1 MKLLNFINRESSI
14 AKNRIIIMS
23 IVSGLANS
31 LLIAVINHAA
41 ESSFGNGVQARLFFI
56 YLVAFCLFLYTQKF
70 VLSQSM
76 LAIEE
81 ALRCVRVR
89 IADKL
94 CHTEFSFIEQSNRN
108 DFYIRLT
115 QDSSLISQSIMLLSR
130 AGQAA
135 ILIVACLLYILWIS
149 PLSFLITVGITG
161 ITSFIYFSHRE
172 KTRQQ
177 LQKARQKE
185 NTFFDTLNHLLDGF
199 KELKLNRAK
208 RDDLLADIRKTSL
221 ETEQIKVEVGNLE
234 VTDWIMA
241 RLCFY
246 TLLPLLVFIIPAIH
260 GEQSDQI
267 YKITAA
273 ILFIMGPMSLLIGAI
288 PALNRVN
295 IALDNF
301 QTLEQDV
308 DKATHCSN
316 DTNLPAWQDFAQ
328 LELKDICFTYYDKQQ
343 QPLFSCGS
351 NSLTLKKGEL
361 LFIVGGNGSGKS
373 TFLKLLTGLY
383 YPSSGVI
390 YRDNELVNDTNYA
403 SFRELF
409 STIFT
414 DFHLFNRL
422 YGLKNVD
429 EKKIDFWL
437 KKMELHEKTSYSS
450 DGYFTK
456 TNLSTG
462 QKKRLAF
469 IAVIL
474 EDKPIFIFDELA
486 ADQDPNFRRYFYETV
501 LPELT
506 KQGKTVIAVTHDDSY
521 FHCAD
526 RVLKMDNGLLK
537 PYHAAS

>member
-1 MKLLNFINRESSI
+1 MKLLNFINQESSI
-14 AKNRIIIMS
+14 AKHRIIIMS
-23 IVSGLANS
+23 IVSGLANA
-31 LLIAVINHAA
+31 LLIAIINHAA
-41 ESSFGNGVQARLFFI
+41 ETDFGGGVQARMFFM

-81 ALRCVRVR
+81 ALRSVRVR

-94 CHTEFSFIEQSNRN
+94 RHTEFSYIEQSNRN
-108 DFYIRLT
+108 DLYSRLT
-115 QDSSLISQSIMLLSR
+115 QDSSLISQSILLLSS

-135 ILIVACLLYILWIS
+135 ILIVASLLYILWLS
-149 PLSFLITVGITG
+149 PLSFVLTIGITG
-161 ITSFIYFSHRE
+161 TTTLIYFSHRE
-172 KTRQQ
+172 KTRQH
-177 LQKARQKE
+177 LQQARQKE
-185 NTFFDTLNHLLDGF
+185 NKFFDTLGHLLDGF

-208 RDDLLADIRKTSL
+208 RDDLFADISKTSL
-221 ETEQIKVEVGNLE
+221 ESEQIKVEVGNLE

-246 TLLPLLVFIIPAIH
+246 TLLPLLVFVIPAIQ

-267 YKITAA
+267 YKINAA
-273 ILFIMGPMSLLIGAI
+273 VLFIMGPMSLLIGAI

-301 QTLEQDV
+301 QTLEQEV
-308 DKATHCSN
+308 DKATHKSN
-316 DTNLPAWQDFAQ
+316 DQAGQGWQDFSQ
-328 LELKDICFTYYDKQQ
+328 LVFKDLCFAYYDPQN
-343 QPLFSCGS
+343 QPLFCSGPTD
-351 NSLTLKKGEL
+351 LTLTKGEL

-373 TFLKLLTGLY
+373 TLLKLITGLY
-383 YPSSGVI
+383 YPSSGTI
-390 YRDNELVNDTNYA
+390 QRDNDLVNDDNYP

-422 YGLKNVD
+422 YGLANVD
-429 EKKIDFWL
+429 ESKIAYWL
-437 KKMELHEKTSYSS
+437 KKMELHEKTSYSAE
-450 DGYFTK
+450 GYFTK

-469 IAVIL
+469 IAAIL
-474 EDKPIFIFDELA
+474 EDKPILIFDELA
-486 ADQDPNFRRYFYETV
+486 ADQDPEFRRYFYESI
-501 LPELT
+501 LPDLSQ
-506 KQGKTVIAVTHDDSY
+506 QGKTIIAVTHDDMF

-526 RVLKMDNGLLK
+526 RVLKMDNGHLR
-537 PYHAAS
+537 PYH

>member
-1 MKLLNFINRESSI
+1 MKLLNFINSESSI
-14 AKNRIIIMS
+14 AKNRIIVMS
-23 IVSGLANS
+23 IVSGLANA

-81 ALRCVRVR
+81 ALRSVRVR

-108 DFYIRLT
+108 DFYLRLT
-115 QDSSLISQSIMLLSR
+115 QDSSLISQSIMLLSS

-135 ILIVACLLYILWIS
+135 ILIVSCLLYILWIS

-161 ITSFIYFSHRE
+161 ATSLIYFSHRE
-172 KTRQQ
+172 KTRKQ
-177 LQKARQKE
+177 LQQARQKE

-199 KELKLNRAK
+199 KEIKLNRAK
-208 RDDLLADIRKTSL
+208 RDDLFTDIQKTSV
-221 ETEQIKVEVGNLE
+221 EAEQIKVEVGNLE

-246 TLLPLLVFIIPAIH
+246 TLLPLLVFVIPAIH
-260 GEQSDQI
+260 GEHSDQI
-267 YKITAA
+267 YKINAA

-295 IALDNF
+295 ISLDNF

-308 DKATHCSN
+308 DRATHHVRN
-316 DTNLPAWQDFAQ
+316 NEEPVAWSDFIQ
-328 LELKDICFTYYDKQQ
+328 LEFKELCFTYFDKQK
-343 QPLFSCGS
+343 QPLFSCGA
-351 NSLTLKKGEL
+351 NSLTLKKGDL

-373 TFLKLLTGLY
+373 TLLKLLTGLY
-383 YPSSGVI
+383 YPNSGGI
-390 YRDNELVNDTNYA
+390 YKDGEQINDSNYP

-409 STIFT
+409 STVFT

-422 YGLKNVD
+422 YGLKNVNAD
-429 EKKIDFWL
+429 NVTLWL
-437 KKMELHEKTSYSS
+437 KNMALDKKTSYSS
-450 DGYFTK
+450 DGYFTE

-469 IAVIL
+469 IAAVL
-474 EDKPIFIFDELA
+474 EDKPILIFDELA
-486 ADQDPNFRRYFYETV
+486 AAQNPEFKRHFYKTI
-501 LPELT
+501 LPSLT
-506 KQGKTVIAVTHDDSY
+506 KKGKTVIAVTHDDAY
-521 FHCAD
+521 FDCAD
-526 RVLKMDNGLLK
+526 SVLKMENGLLK
-537 PYHAAS
+537 SYQAD

>member
-1 MKLLNFINRESSI
+1 MKLLNFINQESSI
-14 AKNRIIIMS
+14 AKNRLIVMS
-23 IVSGLANS
+23 IVSGIANS
-31 LLIAVINHAA
+31 LLIAIINHAA
-41 ESSFGNGVQARLFFI
+41 ETSFGNGIQARLFFM

-70 VLSQSM
+70 VLAQSM

-108 DFYIRLT
+108 DLYSRLT
-115 QDSSLISQSIMLLSR
+115 QDSSLISQSIMLLSS

-149 PLSFLITVGITG
+149 PLSFLLTIAITG
-161 ITSFIYFSHRE
+161 ATTLIYFSHRE

-177 LQKARQKE
+177 LQLARQKE

-208 RDDLLADIRKTSL
+208 RDDLFADIRKTSL
-221 ETEQIKVEVGNLE
+221 EAEQIKIEVGNLE
-234 VTDWIMA
+234 VTDWVMA

-246 TLLPLLVFIIPAIH
+246 TLLPLLVFVIPALH

-301 QTLEQDV
+301 QSLEHDV
-308 DKATHCSN
+308 DKATHKTG
-316 DTNLPAWQDFAQ
+316 DKPVAAWQDFEQ
-328 LELKDICFTYYDKQQ
+328 LELKELCFTYYDKQE
-343 QPLFSCGS
+343 QPLFSCGP
-351 NSLTLKKGEL
+351 NSLSLKKGEL

-373 TFLKLLTGLY
+373 TLLKLLTGLY
-383 YPSSGVI
+383 YPSSGAI
-390 YRDNELVNDTNYA
+390 FRDKDLVNDTNYA
-403 SFRELF
+403 SYRELF

-422 YGLKNVD
+422 YGLANVD
-429 EKKIDFWL
+429 ENKIAFWL
-437 KKMELHEKTSYSS
+437 KKMELHEKTSYSP

-469 IAVIL
+469 IAAIL
-474 EDKPIFIFDELA
+474 EDKPILIFDEVA
-486 ADQDPNFRRYFYETV
+486 ADQDPEFRRYFYETI

-506 KQGKTVIAVTHDDSY
+506 GQGKTVIAVTHDDPY

-526 RVLKMDNGLLK
+526 RVLIMDNGLLGL
-537 PYHAAS
+537 YHAN

>member
-1 MKLLNFINRESSI
+1 MKILNFINKESSI

-23 IVSGLANS
+23 IVSGIANS

-41 ESSFGNGVQARLFFI
+41 ESDFGNGVQARLFFI
-56 YLVAFCLFLYTQKF
+56 YLAAFCLFLYTQKF
-70 VLSQSM
+70 VLAQSM

-81 ALRCVRVR
+81 ALRSVRVR

-94 CHTEFSFIEQSNRN
+94 RRTEFSFIEQSNRN
-108 DFYIRLT
+108 DLFIRLT
-115 QDSSLISQSIMLLSR
+115 QDSSLISQSIMLLSS

-135 ILIVACLLYILWIS
+135 ILIVACLFYILWIS
-149 PLSFLITVGITG
+149 PLSFLITICITG
-161 ITSFIYFSHRE
+161 ITAFIYFSHRE
-172 KTRQQ
+172 KTRRQ
-177 LQKARQKE
+177 LQLARQKE

-208 RDDLLADIRKTSL
+208 RDDLFDDIRKTSL
-221 ETEQIKVEVGNLE
+221 EAEQIKVDVGNLE

-246 TLLPLLVFIIPAIH
+246 TLLPLLVFVIPAIH

-308 DKATHCSN
+308 DNATHRVG
-316 DTNLPAWQDFAQ
+316 DELIPAWQDFTR
-328 LELKDICFTYYDKQQ
+328 LEFKDLCFAYYDKHK
-343 QPLFSCGS
+343 QPLFSSGP
-351 NSLTLKKGEL
+351 NSLTMKKGEL

-373 TFLKLLTGLY
+373 TLLKLLTGLY
-383 YPSSGVI
+383 YPTSGTV
-390 YRDNELVNDTNYA
+390 YRDSDLVNDTNYA

-414 DFHLFNRL
+414 DFHLFNKF
-422 YGLKNVD
+422 YGLANLD
-429 EKKIDFWL
+429 EDKIAFWL
-437 KKMELHEKTSYSS
+437 KKMELHEKTSYSPE
-450 DGYFTK
+450 GYFTK
-456 TNLSTG
+456 INLSTG

-469 IAVIL
+469 IAAIL
-474 EDKPIFIFDELA
+474 EDKPILIFDELA
-486 ADQDPNFRRYFYETV
+486 ADQDPGFKRYFYETV

-506 KQGKTVIAVTHDDSY
+506 QQGKTVIAVTHDDRY

-526 RVLKMDNGLLK
+526 RLLKMDNGLLK
-537 PYHAAS
+537 PYLAD

>member
-1 MKLLNFINRESSI
+1 MKLLNFINKESKL

-23 IVSGLANS
+23 IISGVANS
-31 LLIAVINHAA
+31 LLIAIINHAA
-41 ESSFGNGVQARLFFI
+41 ETGFGNGIQARLFFL
-56 YLVAFCLFLYTQKF
+56 YLLAFCLFLYTQKF

-81 ALRCVRVR
+81 ALRSVRVR

-94 CHTEFSFIEQSNRN
+94 RLTEFSFIEQSNHN
-108 DFYIRLT
+108 DLYIRLT
-115 QDSSLISQSIMLLSR
+115 QDSNLISQSIMLLSS
-130 AGQAA
+130 AGQAV
-135 ILIVACLLYILWIS
+135 ILTVACLLYILWIS
-149 PLSFLITVGITG
+149 PLSFLITISVTG
-161 ITSFIYFSHRE
+161 TTAFIYFSHRE

-177 LQKARQKE
+177 LQLARQKE

-208 RDDLLADIRKTSL
+208 RDDLYNDICKTSA
-221 ETEQIKVEVGNLE
+221 EAEQIKVEVGNLE
-234 VTDWIMA
+234 VTDWIIA
-241 RLCFY
+241 RLSFY
-246 TLLPLLVFIIPAIH
+246 TLLPLLVFVIPAIH

-288 PALNRVN
+288 PALSRVN

-301 QTLEQDV
+301 QSLEQEV
-308 DKATHCSN
+308 DNATHRASHKQVS
-316 DTNLPAWQDFAQ
+316 AWHDFTKLAFNA
-328 LELKDICFTYYDKQQ
+328 LCFAYYDKQQ
-343 QPLFSCGS
+343 QTVFSFGP
-351 NSLTLKKGEL
+351 NSFFLKKGEL

-373 TFLKLLTGLY
+373 TLLKLLTGLY
-383 YPSSGVI
+383 YPSSGTI
-390 YRDNELVNDTNYA
+390 HRDNDLVNDDNYP

-422 YGLKNVD
+422 YGLANID
-429 EKKIDFWL
+429 ETKILFWL
-437 KKMELHEKTSYSS
+437 KRMQLHEKTTYSPN
-450 DGYFTK
+450 GYFTE

-469 IAVIL
+469 IAAIL
-474 EDKPIFIFDELA
+474 EDKPILIFDELA
-486 ADQDPNFRRYFYETV
+486 ADQDPYFRQYLYETV
-501 LPELT
+501 LPELIR
-506 KQGKTVIAVTHDDSY
+506 QGKTIIAVTHDDRY

-526 RVLKMDNGLLK
+526 RILAMDNGQLK
-537 PYHAAS
+537 PYYAD

>member
-1 MKLLNFINRESSI
+1 MKLLNFINQESKI
-14 AKNRIIIMS
+14 AKQRIIIMS
-23 IVSGLANS
+23 VVSGLANA
-31 LLIAVINHAA
+31 LLLAIINHSA
-41 ESSFGNGVQARLFFI
+41 ETDFGGGIQARMFFM
-56 YLVAFCLFLYTQKF
+56 YLVAFCLFLYTQKY

-81 ALRCVRVR
+81 ALRSVRVR

-94 CHTEFSFIEQSNRN
+94 RRTEFSFIEQSNRN
-108 DFYIRLT
+108 DLYLRLT
-115 QDSSLISQSIMLLSR
+115 QDSSLISQSILLLSS
-130 AGQAA
+130 AGQAS
-135 ILIVACLLYILWIS
+135 ILIVACLLYILWLS
-149 PLSFLITVGITG
+149 PLSFLLTIGITG
-161 ITSFIYFSHRE
+161 ATTLIYFSHRE

-177 LQKARQKE
+177 LNLARQKE
-185 NTFFDTLNHLLDGF
+185 SSFFDTLNHLLDGF

-208 RDDLLADIRKTSL
+208 RDDLFNDIQKTAL
-221 ETEQIKVEVGNLE
+221 EAEEIKVNVGQLE

-246 TLLPLLVFIIPAIH
+246 TLLPLLVFVIPAIQ
-260 GEQSDQI
+260 GEQSEQI
-267 YKITAA
+267 YKINAA

-301 QTLEQDV
+301 KTLEQDV
-308 DKATHCSN
+308 DKATHPS
-316 DTNLPAWQDFAQ
+316 DDKQTPAWQDFNQLDFNDLCFAYHDAQ
-328 LELKDICFTYYDKQQ
+328 NQV
-343 QPLFSCGS
+343 LFACGPTRLS
-351 NSLTLKKGEL
+351 LKKGEL

-373 TFLKLLTGLY
+373 TLLKLITGLY
-383 YPSSGVI
+383 YPDSGTI
-390 YRDNELVNDTNYA
+390 YRNKDQVDDSNYA

-422 YGLKNVD
+422 YGLANID
-429 EKKIDFWL
+429 ENKINFWL
-437 KKMELHEKTSYSS
+437 KKMELHEKTSY
-450 DGYFTK
+450 DANGYFTK

-469 IAVIL
+469 IAAIL
-474 EDKPIFIFDELA
+474 EDKPILIFDELA
-486 ADQDPNFRRYFYETV
+486 ADQDPEFRAYFYEII

-506 KQGKTVIAVTHDDSY
+506 EQGKTIIAVTHDEAY

-526 RVLKMDNGLLK
+526 RVLKMDNGQLGI
-537 PYHAAS
+537 YS

>member
-1 MKLLNFINRESSI
+1 MKLLNFINKESRI
-14 AKNRIIIMS
+14 AKHRIIVMS
-23 IVSGLANS
+23 IVSGLANA
-31 LLIAVINHAA
+31 LLIALINHAA
-41 ESSFGNGVQARLFFI
+41 ETDFGGGVQARLFFM

-81 ALRCVRVR
+81 ALRTVRVR

-94 CHTEFSFIEQSNRN
+94 RHTEFSFIEQSNRN
-108 DFYIRLT
+108 DLYSRLT
-115 QDSSLISQSIMLLSR
+115 QDSSLISQSILLLSS

-135 ILIVACLLYILWIS
+135 ILIVASLLYILWLS
-149 PLSFLITVGITG
+149 PLSFVLTIGITG
-161 ITSFIYFSHRE
+161 TTTLIYFSHRE
-172 KTRQQ
+172 KTRQH
-177 LQKARQKE
+177 LQQARHKE

-208 RDDLLADIRKTSL
+208 RDDLFADISKTSL
-221 ETEQIKVEVGNLE
+221 EAEQIKVEVGNLE

-246 TLLPLLVFIIPAIH
+246 TLLPLLVFVIPAIQ

-267 YKITAA
+267 YKINAA

-308 DKATHCSN
+308 DKATHRTGDKPAS
-316 DTNLPAWQDFAQ
+316 AWQSFSQLAFKELSFA
-328 LELKDICFTYYDKQQ
+328 YYDAEQRPQ
-343 QPLFSCGS
+343 FSCGPI
-351 NSLTLKKGEL
+351 SLNLKQGEL

-373 TFLKLLTGLY
+373 TLLKLITGLY
-383 YPSSGVI
+383 YPVSGAI
-390 YRDNELVNDTNYA
+390 YRDKDLVDDSNYA
-403 SFRELF
+403 SYRELF

-422 YGLKNVD
+422 YGLANVD
-429 EKKIDFWL
+429 ENKISYWL
-437 KKMELHEKTSYSS
+437 KRMQLDEKTSYSPE
-450 DGYFTK
+450 GYFTN

-469 IAVIL
+469 IAAIL
-474 EDKPIFIFDELA
+474 EDKPILIFDELA
-486 ADQDPNFRRYFYETV
+486 ADQDPDFRAYFYETI

-506 KQGKTVIAVTHDDSY
+506 QQGKTVIAVTHDDPY

-526 RVLKMDNGLLK
+526 RVLKMDNGLLGL
-537 PYHAAS
+537 YHAN